1 MGPGTIGDKGV
12 SEGKPLVVSPSGQR
26 KPASPRET
34 DSHAAHAPQQG
45 AEGGESIGI
54 THPCL
59 NMTSDMSFHLSGPW
73 FVTLKVE

>member
-1 MGPGTIGDKGV
+1 MGPGTIGDKGD

-34 DSHAAHAPQQG
+34 DSHAVHAPQQG

-59 NMTSDMSFHLSGPW
+59 NMTSDMSFHLSGPQ